1 MFTIAGSEISV
12 SSLTKDYNGLKINC
26 VALQILDDLDTT
38 STAQRTVAIDVW
50 CEYLFILAD
59 QVSGVLPV
67 NSPLREVRDESLR
80 GFCEKIKRSCVCLKS
95 DSRKN

>member
-12 SSLTKDYNGLKINC
+12 SSLTKEYNGLKINC

-50 CEYLFILAD
+50 CEFHDIRGLHERLDCIILESHRLCLMYRSA
-59 QVSGVLPV
+59 QR
-67 NSPLREVRDESLR
+67 PL
-80 GFCEKIKRSCVCLKS
+80 I
-95 DSRKN
+95 